1 MAFCMSSIYYFC
13 SMLRLLILLISIVFC
28 SSCKKPYVGNS
39 YVAPTIVLNFSEST
53 SPPSPDYS
61 NNEHWAALPFIK
73 DMADSVPNT
82 RVSDGQA
89 TAEVDVFFLHPTLY
103 LESVEGKKYPW
114 NADVNDQEMNKKVD
128 GSSILNQAS
137 VFNGSCKVFAPRYR
151 QAHIASFFTSDR
163 KSGEAAL
170 ELAYQDTK
178 TAFQYYLKNYNQGR
192 PFIIAGHSQ
201 GTQHAGK
208 LISEVIENT
217 DLEKQLVAAYLIGMP
232 VPKNYFKSL
241 PVCDSPD
248 KTNCFI
254 TWATYQKGF
263 YPLNYSSSGYK
274 NGVCVN
280 PLSWKTDSTLV
291 SRNENAGGIIW
302 KFNKVIKRI
311 NGAQVNN
318 GILWIEK
325 PHVPGRMFIKMN
337 NYHVADYNLFWF
349 NIRENVKQRTATFIK
364 NQGSGK

>member
-1 MAFCMSSIYYFC
+1 MYYFC
-13 SMLRLLILLISIVFC
+13 SMYRIIILLISIVLWP
-28 SSCKKPYVGNS
+28 SCKKPYVGNT
-39 YVAPTIVLNFSEST
+39 YVPPSIALSFSESA

-61 NNEHWAALPFIK
+61 NNEHWAALPFRK
-73 DMADSVPNT
+73 DMADSVPNAS
-82 RVSDGQA
+82 VSDGQA
-89 TAEVDVFFLHPTLY
+89 TAAVDVFFLHPTLY
-103 LESVEGKKYPW
+103 LESVEMKKYPW
-114 NADVNDQEMNKKVD
+114 NADVNDHEMNEKVD

-137 VFNGSCKVFAPRYR
+137 VFNGSCRVYAPRYR
-151 QAHIASFFTSDR
+151 QAHISSFFTSDR

-170 ELAYQDTK
+170 EMAYQDTK
-178 TAFQYYLKNYNQGR
+178 TAFLYYIKQYNQGR

-208 LISEVIENT
+208 IIRELIENT
-217 DLEKQLVAAYLIGMP
+217 ELEKQLVAAYVIGMP
-232 VPKNYFKSL
+232 VPKGYFKSL
-241 PVCDSPD
+241 PVCDNPE
-248 KTNCFI
+248 KTNCYV

-263 YPLNYSSSGYK
+263 YPSNYKSSGYDK
-274 NGVCVN
+274 SMCVN
-280 PLSWKTDSTLV
+280 PLSWKTDSTRV

-302 KFNKVIKRI
+302 KFNRVIKRI

-349 NIRENVKQRTATFIK
+349 NIRENVKQRTSAFAQ
-364 NQGSGK
+364 NQRSILKYMH